1 MALEEV
7 GEGKAAVA
15 CQKVKAERGGSVFG
29 IVGKAVG
36 VGEGVK
42 GRVVVVGTVGVGLK
56 LPGRPTEIG
65 RGVSHESQSPRG
77 NIEVI
82 LVEEEPRGIVENVV
96 KKMAMGQRNGYT
108 CW

>member
-1 MALEEV
+1 MSLEEV
-7 GEGKAAVA
+7 GEGKAAVTS
-15 CQKVKAERGGSVFG
+15 QKVKAEGGGSVSG
-29 IVGKAVG
+29 VVGKAVG

-42 GRVVVVGTVGVGLK
+42 RRVVVVGTVGVCLE
-56 LPGRPTEIG
+56 LPGRPTEVG

-82 LVEEEPRGIVENVV
+82 LFEEEPRGVVENVV